1 MTTRLRRNDIFTE
14 SLQRSQGVRV
24 ARPLVSRTASPGWRW
39 CGCSVRR
46 WRSGRRRR
54 PGGDQRGPDG
64 HSRAVGWGWAP
75 RGAGT
80 GRVRGAVRRVSLC
93 GVLSPGGHDVTA
105 FPRFPV
111 IAECFPAVWT
121 IITPGDGEGGRT
133 VRLSRLPG
141 RLTPVT
147 WRNGDPEQEELRLI
161 SWPELRFFRRRP
173 SDSAV
178 TGRQGRAFR
187 VRTSWRPVTVRR
199 ARPTCRATAPGGL
212 ASPVRAGRRGAR
224 TRPSYPARPDLVE
237 PASTPASLAWACVPG
252 LGAAGSSPGGSRPHT

>member
-1 MTTRLRRNDIFTE
+1 MTS
-14 SLQRSQGVRV
+14 SLNPYSVLKGFGWPGRWFRGRPVQAGDGAAAPCVGGALGGGGARAAISV
-24 ARPLVSRTASPGWRW
+24 AQTATAGPSAG
-39 CGCSVRR
+39 G
-46 WRSGRRRR
+46 GR
-54 PGGDQRGPDG
+54 PGG
-64 HSRAVGWGWAP
+64 
-75 RGAGT
+75 GAGT